1 MNIRKGKAKY
11 LAMASGL
18 AATLAVSGAAVWLM
32 RDDRCSRQCT
42 AAVTLAE
49 RHAERGGY
57 FDAITVLDGAD
68 ASCGCARF
76 TEGDEPPEYSAMR
89 FYLKRYREQAGEDAI
104 GKIADDANGPI
115 LRELAGKPR

>member
-1 MNIRKGKAKY
+1 MVA
-11 LAMASGL
+11 GL
-18 AATLAVSGAAVWLM
+18 AVTLVALGGAVWLT

-42 AAVTLAE
+42 AVTLAE

-57 FDAITVLDGAD
+57 FDAITVLDGVD

-76 TEGDEPPEYSAMR
+76 TEGDAPPEYSAMR
-89 FYLKRYREQAGEDAI
+89 AYLKRYREQAGEGAVK
-104 GKIADDANGPI
+104 KIADDANGPI